1 MSDIALKSAGGKTV
15 IASLASVL
23 IAQGYA
29 KSKGSKGVRP
39 LPERC
44 GVSSRE
50 RVGPAWAACGVSG
63 RRPPSVISRK
73 VVTSFVALIG
83 DKRSSKDR
91 RDVV

>member
-50 RVGPAWAACGVSG
+50 RVGPRLARMWRLRTEASISHIEKGCYFVCRAH
-63 RRPPSVISRK
+63 RRQTK
-73 VVTSFVALIG
+73 
-83 DKRSSKDR
+83 
-91 RDVV
+91 